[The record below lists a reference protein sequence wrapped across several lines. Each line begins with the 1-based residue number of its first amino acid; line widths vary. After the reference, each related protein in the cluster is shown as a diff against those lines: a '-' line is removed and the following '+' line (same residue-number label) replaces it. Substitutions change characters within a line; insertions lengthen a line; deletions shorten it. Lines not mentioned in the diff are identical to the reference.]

1 MKNNQDIQNIIK
13 VWKDNKVDYANFEFS
28 CGGDS
33 MNDTS
38 LSIFDEAGTE
48 IDCTELADYF
58 EDEIYRKVDFY
69 ENSDGHYQG
78 EAGNVEIRL
87 NEEEDDFDYSKS
99 SQSEWSE
106 NYDNDIEIELTDKQV
121 DFIKSKVLN
130 INGDDG
136 NVRTNY
142 KADCVLTDEEEKF
155 EEQIEELLNDAC
167 RDYQPETDN
176 EVSEWYRFTT
186 NEQGEEIKFK
196 ENKIIVTV
204 TNSVTEYRDE

>member
-1 MKNNQDIQNIIK
+1 MDIEEIIK
-13 VWKDNKVDYANFEFS
+13 VWKEYKVSYVNFEFS

-38 LSIFDEAGTE
+38 IQVYDDEGSE
-48 IDCTELADYF
+48 IDCAELADYF
-58 EDEIYRKVDFY
+58 EDAVYKNVDFY

-78 EAGNVEIRL
+78 EAGDVEIRL
-87 NEEEDDFDYSKS
+87 NDEGDDFDYFKS

-106 NYDNDIEIELTDKQV
+106 SYDNDIEIELTKKQV

-142 KADCVLTDEEEKF
+142 KVDCILSDEEVKMVDE
-155 EEQIEELLNDAC
+155 IEEELNDAC
-167 RDYQPETDN
+167 RDFQPDTEN

-186 NEQGEEIKFK
+186 NEEGGEIKFK
-196 ENKIIVTV
+196 KNKIIVTV
-204 TNSVTEYRDE
+204 TNSVTEYKDELN

>member
-1 MKNNQDIQNIIK
+1 MEEIIK
-13 VWKDNKVDYANFEFS
+13 LWKENKVDYVNFQFS

-38 LSIFDEAGTE
+38 IQIYDEAGTE
-48 IDCTELADYF
+48 ISCSELSDFF
-58 EDEIYRKVDFY
+58 EDAVYKRVEFY

-87 NEEEDDFDYSKS
+87 DDDGEDFDYYKS

-106 NYDNDIEIELTDKQV
+106 SYDNDIEVELTDKQIE
-121 DFIKSKVLN
+121 FIKNKILN

-136 NVRTNY
+136 NVTTNY
-142 KADCVLTDEEEKF
+142 KMDCILSDEEEKMV
-155 EEQIEELLNDAC
+155 EVIEEKINVEAQEF
-167 RDYQPETDN
+167 QPTTDN

-186 NEQGEEIKFK
+186 NEQGEEIRIID
-196 ENKIIVTV
+196 NKIIVTV
-204 TNSVTEYRDE
+204 TNSVTEYRDED